1 MKKIIFLADMFA
13 SDHTGG
19 AELHDDVVIS
29 HFRDKGILC
38 DVVKCLSLK
47 EKYINNNRDKVWFI
61 SNFTSLKNQH
71 KAMLA
76 KNCSYIIYEHD
87 YKFIKVRNPI
97 SFSEFVIPQNQFTN
111 VNFYRN
117 AKKIIC
123 LSKMHKEIFDKN
135 LNLNNIV
142 NINCSMWHDSDL
154 KIFEELQSIKKK
166 NRFAVIESANP
177 IKKTKQSV
185 EFCIKNDIPFDLVSS
200 RDYMTFIKKLSE
212 YKGLIFMT
220 GHPEPTPRVAI
231 EAKMLNMKFISQKN
245 LIGVAH
251 EDYFH
256 LTGKDMIDEVKKMR
270 NEALLKIEDW
280 INEV

>member
-1 MKKIIFLADMFA
+1 MFA